1 METDPKESDPKPTT
15 IVEIY
20 GTLSHIPPGG
30 TYIDAEPDIFAI
42 QNYNGM
48 FLKDEATII
57 YATCLAGLNRGTV
70 REQLDRWGC
79 MYHQLQLPAYGF
91 SSATTM
97 NIPTA
102 YGHRFGFDPYTCVHV
117 FSSTQEVPSKAGSVL
132 GPRRHIYKE
141 NHFYVLHGRIR
152 YGWIEPITGQV
163 FLEILEAGSMVKS
176 TIGVSY
182 MLESLDGAASVL
194 QRSTHAEE
202 VDNHEPL

>member
-1 METDPKESDPKPTT
+1 MEADKKPTT

-20 GTLSHIPPGG
+20 GALSHIPPGG
-30 TYIDAEPDIFAI
+30 TYVDAEPDIFAI
-42 QNYNGM
+42 AASNGM
-48 FLKDEATII
+48 YLKEEATVI
-57 YATCLAGLNRGTV
+57 YATCLPGLDREVV

-79 MYHQLQLPAYGF
+79 MYHQLQLPALGF
-91 SSATTM
+91 SSATTI

-117 FSSTQEVPSKAGSVL
+117 FEDKGSTF

-141 NHFYVLHGRIR
+141 NHFYVLHGRLR
-152 YGWIEPITGQV
+152 YGWIDPNTGQV
-163 FLEILEAGSMVKS
+163 FLETLEAGSMAKS
-176 TIGVSY
+176 TLGVTY

-202 VDNHEPL
+202 DDNHQPL